1 MSESLE
7 ITDRGPVRQLLMT
20 GVPSR
25 GNPLSVALIAALHGA
40 ILAAEADPAI
50 RVIVL
55 AGTERFFSVGADL
68 RDVDKLTATEAVLA
82 NWLDE
87 FDRIARCAKPIV
99 AAVRGHAVGGGFEL
113 ALTCDMIVAAEDA
126 SMSLPET
133 GIGVIPGQGGT
144 QRILQLAGR
153 AIAADLVLTGRVL
166 SGAEARELGIVA
178 RTAPAADVLAAA
190 HEVADAIAARS
201 EPAVRFAREIL
212 QEASEGHLRQTLRM
226 ERLFASL
233 ILDTDERKQRV
244 GEFLKKRAR

>member
-1 MSESLE
+1 MTGSLE
-7 ITDRGPVRQLLMT
+7 ITDRGPVRQLAMT

-25 GNPLSVALIAALHGA
+25 GNPLSVALIAALHSA
-40 ILAAEADPAI
+40 VLAAEADPAI
-50 RVIVL
+50 RVMVL
-55 AGTERFFSVGADL
+55 TGTERFFSVGADL
-68 RDVDKLTATEAVLA
+68 RDVDKLTATDAVLA
-82 NWLDE
+82 NWLNE

-126 SMSLPET
+126 AMSLPET

-153 AIAADLVLTGRVL
+153 AIAADLVLTGRIL
-166 SGAEARELGIVA
+166 SGVEARELGIVA
-178 RTAPAADVLAAA
+178 RTAPAADVLATA

-212 QEASEGHLRQTLRM
+212 REASEGHLQQTLRM

-233 ILDTDERKQRV
+233 ILDTDERRQRV
-244 GEFLKKRAR
+244 GDFLKKRGR